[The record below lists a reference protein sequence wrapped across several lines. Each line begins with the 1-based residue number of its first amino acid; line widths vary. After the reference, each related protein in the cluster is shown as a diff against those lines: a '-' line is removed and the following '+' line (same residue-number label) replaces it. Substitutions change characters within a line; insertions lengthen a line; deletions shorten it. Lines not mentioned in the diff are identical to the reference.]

1 MGVKCRMCIEELL
14 RMFEVATEGIVDYTF
29 EGLDVLKK
37 RGCISEELADSAK
50 KLLDQLVSEWGK
62 SHGLEAWRRE
72 VIFDLAD
79 SISKFCQ
86 REKE

>member
-1 MGVKCRMCIEELL
+1 MGVKCRMCIEKLS
-14 RMFEVATEGIVDYTF
+14 RMFADAAKGNITLTF
-29 EGLDVLKK
+29 DWLDELKAE
-37 RGCISEELADSAK
+37 GCISEELADSAK